1 VVDVEP
7 AARRFALL
15 SPYLDE
21 HQQRLLLA
29 AEAKELGR
37 GGVSALSVATGAART
52 RIQAGL
58 AELAGQEGSAV
69 PAAGRIRR
77 PGAGRR
83 KATAQDP
90 GLVAALEALVEPD
103 ARGDPESP
111 LRWTIKSTR
120 QLADTLT
127 AQGHPA
133 SSRTVAHVLKA
144 QRYSLQANTKTLEG
158 SQHPDRDAQFRYI
171 NEQVRHRVGEGQP
184 VVSVD
189 TKKKELIGSYRNA
202 GEIWRPVGEPEA
214 VNTYD
219 FVDREA
225 GKAIPYGVFDVARN
239 RGWVS
244 VGVDH
249 DTAAFAVAAL
259 RSWWWG
265 EGVAAYRGARRLLI
279 CADGGG
285 SNGYRV
291 RLWKLELARLAD
303 ETGLEITCCHFPP
316 GTSKWNRIEHRLW
329 AQVTSNWR
337 GRPLTSRDVIVNL
350 IGATTTRTGLSVHAE
365 LDEKPYP
372 SGLKVSDRE
381 VKALRPQLVAH
392 PYHGDWNYTLLP
404 RPWSRTTVIT
414 QQ

>member
-1 VVDVEP
+1 MVDAEP
-7 AARRFALL
+7 AARRIALL

-21 HQQRLLLA
+21 RQQRLLLA

-37 GGVSALSVATGAART
+37 GGVSALSGVTGAART

-58 AELAGQEGSAV
+58 AELAGQSGP
-69 PAAGRIRR
+69 PAPALGRARR
-77 PGAGRR
+77 PGAGRK
-83 KATAQDP
+83 KAAVKDP
-90 GLVAALEALVEPD
+90 ELVAALEALVEPD

-127 AQGHPA
+127 TQGHPA
-133 SSRTVAHVLKA
+133 SSRTVAHVLES
-144 QRYSLQANTKTLEG
+144 QRYSLQANAKTLEG
-158 SQHPDRDAQFRYI
+158 NQSPDRDAQFRYI
-171 NEQVRHRVGEGQP
+171 NEQARHHAAQGQP

-189 TKKKELIGSYRNA
+189 TKKKELIGTYRNA
-202 GEIWRPVGEPEA
+202 GETWRPEGDPEE

-219 FVDREA
+219 FVDKEL

-249 DTAAFAVAAL
+249 DTATFAVAAL

-265 EGVAAYRGARRLLI
+265 EGAAAYPKATRLLI

-285 SNGYRV
+285 SNGHRV
-291 RLWKLELARLAD
+291 RLWKIEVARLAD

-337 GRPLTSRDVIVNL
+337 GQPLTSREVVVNL
-350 IGATTTRTGLSVHAE
+350 IGWFVNHIWPHRMIRFGPT
-365 LDEKPYP
+365 
-372 SGLKVSDRE
+372 
-381 VKALRPQLVAH
+381 
-392 PYHGDWNYTLLP
+392 HGAWH
-404 RPWSRTTVIT
+404 
-414 QQ
+414 